1 MALGQ
6 PDRAQLAPALR
17 GRARVRG
24 RHETGVDAHRELGPK
39 GIRSN
44 CISPGTVPTEATKTV
59 GHVTDAQL
67 EATATRI
74 PIRRL
79 GTPTDCGAAAV
90 WLASPAGSWITGQN
104 IVVSGGA

>member
-1 MALGQ
+1 
-6 PDRAQLAPALR
+6 
-17 GRARVRG
+17 
-24 RHETGVDAHRELGPK
+24 
-39 GIRSN
+39 
-44 CISPGTVPTEATKTV
+44 TVPTEATKTV

-67 EATATRI
+67 EATAVRI